1 MLSFLTHSSNV
12 NNLLE
17 GLDSVLKDW
26 LDRLH
31 DTESSLHIIDLWL
44 HTFNGLHL
52 SGNFNEWLSVIES
65 LQDSGSEGFLDV
77 FDGGSLGNGGVSIS
91 FGFGSLGGDKSVRKL
106 GEELIFSE
114 LDINDITATVSAR
127 SVLC

>member
-1 MLSFLTHSSNV
+1 MLSFFAHSSNV

-17 GLDSVLKDW
+17 GLDGVLKNW

-31 DTESSLHIIDLWL
+31 DTESSFHIINLWL

-52 SGNFNEWLSVIES
+52 SGNFNEWLSVIKS
-65 LQDSGSEGFLDV
+65 LQDSGSERFLDV
-77 FDGGSLGNGGVSIS
+77 FDGGSFGNGGVSIS
-91 FGFGSLGGDKSVRKL
+91 SGFGSLGGGKSVGKL
-106 GEELIFSE
+106 GEELIFN
-114 LDINDITATVSAR
+114 LDVNDITTAVSAS